1 VQRRDELLDVL
12 DLEQSA
18 LVLVMGSPRIR
29 SPTLWRLAVAEVE
42 ELGLLGS
49 AMSSQSE
56 HCWSLP
62 WWSAWAA
69 CAWGY
74 LSLRNIGDL
83 GRAENPPIR

>member
-42 ELGLLGS
+42 ELGLVLGS
-49 AMSSQSE
+49 AMSS
-56 HCWSLP
+56 
-62 WWSAWAA
+62 
-69 CAWGY
+69 
-74 LSLRNIGDL
+74 
-83 GRAENPPIR
+83 